1 MKKNV
6 RITWIFSL
14 FLRRLRNG
22 YNETLVTASM
32 YNGFG
37 FLVDLIGRFEGI
49 FSISGDH
56 LVNISVVII
65 GPFGFGGRRFEFD
78 V

>member
-1 MKKNV
+1 MTIYDKMYV
-6 RITWIFSL
+6 SLGFFLL

-56 LVNISVVII
+56 LLNISVVII
-65 GPFGFGGRRFEFD
+65 GPF
-78 V
+78 VI